1 MATPITLQVGVAFR
15 DKFVLQNGAAWVTGL
30 TDGSFTKQLSRNGT
44 GNQSTTGITI
54 SEISAVTD
62 QGAYEVSILS
72 TAFLA
77 TEGSYLLKI
86 FETAN
91 PANSVDQIYIVTLT
105 GQPGSA
111 STLNFTSST
120 ADGRVTD
127 GSSPISGATVLL
139 RKTGT
144 NFLIETTTA
153 ATGNWGPIAFDPSF
167 GTVSITV
174 QASGYQVGTA
184 SLSVGASSITG
195 PGADIALTAVS
206 SQNVIT
212 AGSLWS
218 YARRMAANKNG
229 TQADTK
235 IQQLVNDAL
244 DRYAKD
250 FKTST
255 WWWRRGQISF
265 QAPYSTGTITL
276 TNGDATVTL
285 AGGTFPSWAAQGK
298 FFVSGQI
305 LDVES
310 RTNGTSV
317 ELDGAWNGDTTSATY
332 VLFQDEYDL
341 PDDLFEFG
349 QIFQG
354 QRWPYQPTPVGI
366 QELWAGQNAF
376 TISNS
381 NTWKFAVHNGK
392 LVVWPYPNEGGSWM
406 YSYRARPVPLTDAA
420 DLADVD
426 PAEIETLRHLINY
439 YVGLY
444 FGADNCVAGQP
455 QECLALYR
463 ESLQAALAN
472 DKQPEQRS
480 MIGRTAGMLPMWLT
494 KTTPVPPF

>member
-1 MATPITLQVGVAFR
+1 MSTRAYLQVGVAFQ
-15 DKFVLQNGAAWVTGL
+15 DGFVLQNGATWVTGL
-30 TDGSFTKQLSRNGT
+30 TDGSFTKQLSKDGV
-44 GNQSTTGITI
+44 GGQSVVGITV
-54 SEISAVTD
+54 SEISSVTN
-62 QGAYEVSILS
+62 QGAYAVSVTAAAFPAVAGTYIL
-72 TAFLA
+72 
-77 TEGSYLLKI
+77 KV

-91 PANSVDQIYIVTLT
+91 PSNSADQIFVVTVN
-105 GQPGSA
+105 GQPGPATSI
-111 STLNFTSST
+111 TFTSST
-120 ADGRVTD
+120 SDGRVTD
-127 GSSPISGATVLL
+127 GSSPIAGALVLL
-139 RKTGT
+139 RKSGT
-144 NFLIETTTA
+144 SYVVETETDVN
-153 ATGNWGPIAFDPSF
+153 GNWGPIAFDPSF
-167 GTVSITV
+167 GTVTITV
-174 QASGYQVGTA
+174 QASGYQVGTS
-184 SLSVGASSITG
+184 SLSVGASSVTG
-195 PGADIALTAVS
+195 PGSDIVLAAVS

-218 YARRMAANKNG
+218 YARRMAANKTG

-235 IQQLVNDAL
+235 IQQLVNDAV
-244 DRYAKD
+244 DRYCKD

-255 WWWRRGQISF
+255 WWWRRAQISF

-285 AGGTFPSWAAQGK
+285 AGGTYPTWAASGK
-298 FFVSGQI
+298 FFVEGQI
-305 LDVES
+305 LDVAS
-310 RTNGTSV
+310 RTDGTNV

-341 PDDLFEFG
+341 PDDLYEFG

-366 QELWAGQNAF
+366 QELWSGQNAF

-381 NTWKFAVHNGK
+381 NTWKFAIHNGK
-392 LVVWPYPNEGGSWM
+392 LVVWPYPNEAGTWM
-406 YSYRARPVPLTDAA
+406 YSYRARPVPMTDAA

-444 FGADNCVAGQP
+444 FGAENCVAGDP
-455 QECLALYR
+455 QSCLALYR

-472 DKQPEQRS
+472 DKQPEQRA

-494 KTTPVPPF
+494 KTTPIPPF